1 MQIIILSHEQ
11 DDHAAPIRWALEQA
25 GYRAACWDGLS
36 FTPEQQA
43 SLFFEDQ
50 PNVILGSM
58 SPGPGDVI
66 WMRQYNPPTPD
77 PAFAERD
84 AAAASLEYDAFFDS
98 ILSLLD
104 LLPVRCVNSFSSAR
118 RIGNKALQL
127 FLAKQSGLKI
137 PRTLMANCPA
147 AVRKFFGGN
156 DCRII
161 CKPYTPHL
169 WQTQDQHGMA
179 VAGTF
184 ELDVDQLPR
193 DEVLTFSPGIYQ
205 EMVNKQFD
213 VRTVLM
219 GRRIYSYALHTPH
232 NALDWRHDG
241 ALGNIEVERITTPH
255 EVEQAI
261 LAFAEL
267 SGICFG
273 SLDFAIDATGVWW
286 FLEINEQGQFLWLDH
301 FCPGARMQE
310 KFCAFLTAPEEFTG
324 TIEERAGLFPS
335 FSDYQKSGAVQKT
348 PKFTA
353 APGPRSYHRSLEP

>member
-11 DDHAAPIRWALEQA
+11 DDHAAPICWALRQA
-25 GYRAACWDGLS
+25 GYKATCWDGLS
-36 FTPEQQA
+36 FTLEQQA
-43 SLFFEDQ
+43 SLFFEGQ
-50 PNVILGSM
+50 PRMVLGRLTA
-58 SPGPGDVI
+58 GLGDVI

-77 PAFAERD
+77 PASVERD
-84 AAAASLEYDAFFDS
+84 AQAASLEYGAFFDS
-98 ILSLLD
+98 ILSLLE
-104 LLPVRCVNSFSSAR
+104 LLPVRCVNRFSSAR

-127 FLAKQSGLKI
+127 FLAKQCGLNVL
-137 PRTLMANCPA
+137 RTLMANCPA
-147 AVRKFFGGN
+147 AIRKFFGRS
-156 DCRII
+156 DCRTI

-184 ELDVDQLPR
+184 ELDFDQLPR

-205 EMVNKQFD
+205 QMVNKQFD

-219 GRRIYSYALHTPH
+219 GRRVYSYTLHTPH

-241 ALGNIEVERITTPH
+241 ALGNIEVKMIVTPH

-261 LAFAEL
+261 LAFAEV

-273 SLDFAIDATGVWW
+273 SLDFAVDARGVWW

-310 KFCAFLTAPEEFTG
+310 KFCAFLTAPEELTC
-324 TIEERAGLFPS
+324 TIEQRAGLFPS
-335 FSDYQKSGAVQKT
+335 FSDYQKSGAGQQT
-348 PKFTA
+348 RKFA
-353 APGPRSYHRSLEP
+353 APPGPRSYHRSLE